1 MAPVTLKTVDGEL
14 RALGSSES
22 AHANS
27 SHRRPQRCDPAL
39 IRDPVCRPRLSGPRD
54 TAGACAEDVRHVQW
68 NPMPPT
74 FPYAHEC
81 SPSEQKTPRQATQL
95 NPNPIHP
102 PKLIHSSKNLTLALS
117 TLSTHTQLPP
127 TQENQPDTNTDPSN
141 PSLASIQ
148 LPPEIIDYVDSA
160 RNPDIYTREFVELV
174 QRGNQDL
181 RGKRE
186 AFASF
191 RDVLA
196 REMRS
201 AMPECRGEVDR
212 VVAATGGAVDGTDGA
227 TGDAATS
234 MGGN

>member
-1 MAPVTLKTVDGEL
+1 MAPVTLKTVDDDLKDVIQHLFEIQSAVHGYLGPETQQEL
-14 RALGSSES
+14 ERK
-22 AHANS
+22 
-27 SHRRPQRCDPAL
+27 
-39 IRDPVCRPRLSGPRD
+39 IV
-54 TAGACAEDVRHVQW
+54 
-68 NPMPPT
+68 
-74 FPYAHEC
+74 
-81 SPSEQKTPRQATQL
+81 
-95 NPNPIHP
+95 
-102 PKLIHSSKNLTLALS
+102 
-117 TLSTHTQLPP
+117 
-127 TQENQPDTNTDPSN
+127 
-141 PSLASIQ
+141 Q

-212 VVAATGGAVDGTDGA
+212 AVAATGGAVDGPDGVA
-227 TGDAATS
+227 GAGTAPD
-234 MGGN
+234 GN